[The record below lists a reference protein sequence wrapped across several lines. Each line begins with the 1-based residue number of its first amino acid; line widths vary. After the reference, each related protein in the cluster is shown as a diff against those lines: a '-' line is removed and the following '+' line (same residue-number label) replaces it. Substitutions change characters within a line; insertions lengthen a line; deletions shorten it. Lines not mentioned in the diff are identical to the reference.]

1 MFDFEMV
8 PIFLRFCTETYLSK
22 LFHVI
27 IIIILHK
34 IFNKF
39 EHIDMVVGIKY
50 LYFLKAE
57 PYTKTMLSVDHDI
70 VKYLTLTL
78 L

>member
-1 MFDFEMV
+1 MV
-8 PIFLRFCTETYLSK
+8 PIFSIFAWKHIYQK